1 MLFLGYN
8 FQMEK
13 GSVYLTLCLSLLL
26 VLSGCERSSDE
37 DAPLPGSHAAMADV
51 QVIADGWKPELPYD
65 PPEPGTYSLPV
76 VSAAGGGTVLGTDG
90 KQREL
95 RDLMGDRIVLLTFI
109 YTSCSEINGCPLAT
123 AVFYKLKERFKD
135 QPELAD
141 KIRLIS
147 VSFDPSHDTP
157 GAMKLYGGSFSEGDP
172 EWLFLTTSSEEV
184 LAPILRQYGQM
195 VIQEFDEDGN
205 FTGTMAHILRAFLI
219 DKSRN
224 IRQEYSVSFLHD
236 QLIAIDIK
244 TLLIEDGVLTAQ
256 AGS

>member
-1 MLFLGYN
+1 
-8 FQMEK
+8 MEK
-13 GSVYLTLCLSLLL
+13 GFVYLTLCLLLL
-26 VLSGCERSSDE
+26 LALSGCDRSSDE

-51 QVIADGWKPELPYD
+51 RVIADGWKPKLPYD
-65 PPEPGTYSLPV
+65 PPGPGTYTLPV

-95 RDLMGDRIVLLTFI
+95 SDLMGDKLVLLTFI

-123 AVFYKLKERFKD
+123 AVFYKLKERFKSK
-135 QPELAD
+135 PELAD

-147 VSFDPSHDTP
+147 VSFDPRHDTP
-157 GAMKLYGGSFSEGDP
+157 GAMKLYGGGLSEGDP
-172 EWLFLTTSSEEV
+172 EWLFLTTPSEEE
-184 LAPILRQYGQM
+184 LEPILRRYGQM
-195 VIQEFDEDGN
+195 VIQEYDEDGN
-205 FTGTMAHILRAFLI
+205 FTGTMAHVLRAFLI

-256 AGS
+256 VGS